1 MELHLYIEY
10 ELPEMYPD
18 QMKYNYRFEDSKAVA
33 NIGVYV
39 MVCVRTTLYLSIKPT
54 VKSKLK

>member
-18 QMKYNYRFEDSKAVA
+18 QMKYNYRFDDSKAA
-33 NIGVYV
+33 NCGL
-39 MVCVRTTLYLSIKPT
+39 TLGFM
-54 VKSKLK
+54 